1 MLDFCKMAAI
11 LAVLS
16 IAAPTMTALAS
27 AQEGALSEG
36 GATWAC
42 GLFGK
47 MPRR

>member
-1 MLDFCKMAAI
+1 MAAI

-36 GATWAC
+36 GDM
-42 GLFGK
+42 GLR
-47 MPRR
+47 PVW